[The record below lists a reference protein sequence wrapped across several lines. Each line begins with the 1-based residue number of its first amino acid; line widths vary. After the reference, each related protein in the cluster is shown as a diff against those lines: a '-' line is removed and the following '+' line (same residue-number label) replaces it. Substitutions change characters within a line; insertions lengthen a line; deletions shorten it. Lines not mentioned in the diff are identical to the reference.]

1 MSIRYQTI
9 HCASCCKSM
18 EKPRYSAEFLGGSE
32 QKDGPTCKGNR
43 SFTERTVFKAVKIEK
58 TIECTWAE

>member
-1 MSIRYQTI
+1 MSNEI
-9 HCASCCKSM
+9 
-18 EKPRYSAEFLGGSE
+18 KPSIGELLEEYGETEVSAEFLGGSE
-32 QKDGPTCKGNR
+32 QKDGPTCKGKR